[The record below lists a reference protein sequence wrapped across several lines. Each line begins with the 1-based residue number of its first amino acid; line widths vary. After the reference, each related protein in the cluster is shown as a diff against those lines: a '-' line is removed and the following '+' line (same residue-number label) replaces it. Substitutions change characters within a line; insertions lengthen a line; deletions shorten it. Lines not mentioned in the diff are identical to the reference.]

1 MIVPVFNYHSSII
14 TIMGKSK
21 RLRDATIVLQTRVF
35 SFVIKKKMKAET
47 RFPRT
52 VEAYKAHLHEDRP
65 HYDSF
70 QTFCRKQGVRYKGVM
85 QWMHRHN
92 RSVGSLRLEV
102 LLEKNGNDSNL
113 KSSLIEVSGQSF
125 PIKNS
130 CISSR
135 NIPLDQYIKG
145 AILSFP
151 DGVSISI
158 RETTPSA
165 LMKLFELYTQVTG
178 NPNV

>member
-1 MIVPVFNYHSSII
+1 
-14 TIMGKSK
+14 
-21 RLRDATIVLQTRVF
+21 
-35 SFVIKKKMKAET
+35 MKAET

-70 QTFCRKQGVRYKGVM
+70 QTFCRKQGVGYKGVM

-113 KSSLIEVSGQSF
+113 KSSLIECMRPTRIIGIFRMVYDSDRYFLIFYLPVQNNPSRTFSPNIVTGISFFILIDSGNVGF
-125 PIKNS
+125 K
-130 CISSR
+130 
-135 NIPLDQYIKG
+135 
-145 AILSFP
+145 
-151 DGVSISI
+151 VSI
-158 RETTPSA
+158 
-165 LMKLFELYTQVTG
+165 
-178 NPNV
+178 

>member
-1 MIVPVFNYHSSII
+1 MIVEC
-14 TIMGKSK
+14 K
-21 RLRDATIVLQTRVF
+21 RLRDATIVVQTRVF

-70 QTFCRKQGVRYKGVM
+70 QTFCRKQGVGYKGVM

-125 PIKNS
+125 SDQELPHILTQYSFGPIYQR
-130 CISSR
+130 CD
-135 NIPLDQYIKG
+135 PL
-145 AILSFP
+145 FP
-151 DGVSISI
+151 
-158 RETTPSA
+158 
-165 LMKLFELYTQVTG
+165 
-178 NPNV
+178 

>member
-1 MIVPVFNYHSSII
+1 MLPLFFKQEYLALSS
-14 TIMGKSK
+14 
-21 RLRDATIVLQTRVF
+21 
-35 SFVIKKKMKAET
+35 KKMKAAT

-102 LLEKNGNDSNL
+102 LLEKT
-113 KSSLIEVSGQSF
+113 VM
-125 PIKNS
+125 
-130 CISSR
+130 
-135 NIPLDQYIKG
+135 
-145 AILSFP
+145 
-151 DGVSISI
+151 
-158 RETTPSA
+158 T
-165 LMKLFELYTQVTG
+165 VT
-178 NPNV
+178 

>member
-1 MIVPVFNYHSSII
+1 
-14 TIMGKSK
+14 
-21 RLRDATIVLQTRVF
+21 
-35 SFVIKKKMKAET
+35 MKAET

-70 QTFCRKQGVRYKGVM
+70 QTFCRKQGVGYKGG
-85 QWMHRHN
+85 MHRHN

-130 CISSR
+130 RISSR

-165 LMKLFELYTQVTG
+165 LMKLFELYT
-178 NPNV
+178 

>member
-1 MIVPVFNYHSSII
+1 
-14 TIMGKSK
+14 
-21 RLRDATIVLQTRVF
+21 
-35 SFVIKKKMKAET
+35 MKAET

-92 RSVGSLRLEV
+92 RSIGSLRLEV

-113 KSSLIEVSGQSF
+113 KSSLIEVSRQSF
-125 PIKNS
+125 PNWFAIQRQETHSAEMSICSVVKN
-130 CISSR
+130 
-135 NIPLDQYIKG
+135 G
-145 AILSFP
+145 
-151 DGVSISI
+151 
-158 RETTPSA
+158 T
-165 LMKLFELYTQVTG
+165 
-178 NPNV
+178 

>member
-1 MIVPVFNYHSSII
+1 MLPLFFKQEYLALSS
-14 TIMGKSK
+14 
-21 RLRDATIVLQTRVF
+21 
-35 SFVIKKKMKAET
+35 KKMKAET

-70 QTFCRKQGVRYKGVM
+70 QTFCRKQGVSYKGVM

>member
-1 MIVPVFNYHSSII
+1 
-14 TIMGKSK
+14 
-21 RLRDATIVLQTRVF
+21 
-35 SFVIKKKMKAET
+35 
-47 RFPRT
+47 
-52 VEAYKAHLHEDRP
+52 
-65 HYDSF
+65 
-70 QTFCRKQGVRYKGVM
+70 
-85 QWMHRHN
+85 MHRHN

-113 KSSLIEVSGQSF
+113 KSSLIEVSRQSF

>member
-1 MIVPVFNYHSSII
+1 
-14 TIMGKSK
+14 
-21 RLRDATIVLQTRVF
+21 
-35 SFVIKKKMKAET
+35 MKAET

-70 QTFCRKQGVRYKGVM
+70 QTFCRKQGVGYKGVM

-92 RSVGSLRLEV
+92 RSIGSLRLEV

-113 KSSLIEVSGQSF
+113 KSSLIEVSRQSF

-130 CISSR
+130 CIS
-135 NIPLDQYIKG
+135 
-145 AILSFP
+145 
-151 DGVSISI
+151 
-158 RETTPSA
+158 
-165 LMKLFELYTQVTG
+165 
-178 NPNV
+178 

>member
-1 MIVPVFNYHSSII
+1 
-14 TIMGKSK
+14 
-21 RLRDATIVLQTRVF
+21 
-35 SFVIKKKMKAET
+35 MKAET

-135 NIPLDQYIKG
+135 NILWTNISKVRSSLSLTVYPL
-145 AILSFP
+145 
-151 DGVSISI
+151 VSA
-158 RETTPSA
+158 RPP
-165 LMKLFELYTQVTG
+165 LR
-178 NPNV
+178 P

>member
-1 MIVPVFNYHSSII
+1 
-14 TIMGKSK
+14 
-21 RLRDATIVLQTRVF
+21 
-35 SFVIKKKMKAET
+35 MKAET

-92 RSVGSLRLEV
+92 RSIGSLRLEV

-113 KSSLIEVSGQSF
+113 KSSLIEVSRQSF
-125 PIKNS
+125 PIKNYPHAIFLWTN
-130 CISSR
+130 ISKVRSSLSLTVY
-135 NIPLDQYIKG
+135 PL
-145 AILSFP
+145 
-151 DGVSISI
+151 VSA
-158 RETTPSA
+158 RPP
-165 LMKLFELYTQVTG
+165 LR
-178 NPNV
+178 P